1 MNKIVKAM
9 PVKDVIKE
17 LTPDRLLRRTNNGN
31 NEVYIF
37 TARESPVLMHEAG
50 RLREATFRAAGGG
63 TGKEIDIDDSDLSD
77 SAPHTQLIVWDP
89 DNRDIIGGYR
99 YFIHDNRKKPVDP
112 SDMASASFFNFSEDF
127 AHNYLP
133 YLMELGRSFVQPD
146 YQSRAMGRKSL
157 YALDNLWDGLGAII
171 IDNPH
176 IRYLFGKVT
185 MYPQFSVEARNLIIF
200 FMKKHFSDPDK
211 LVVPKKDIS
220 LNIDHTEMQ
229 AILNSEGY
237 REDYKILSQEV
248 RKHGEN
254 IPPLINAYMN
264 LSPSMRTFGTIYNES
279 FGKVEE
285 TGIMVT
291 TRDMYIEKI
300 NRHLASY
307 REDYDIGLTNP

>member
-1 MNKIVKAM
+1 MNNIVEAM
-9 PVKDVIKE
+9 PVEEVVKE
-17 LTPDRLLRRTNNGN
+17 LTPERLLRQTNNGN
-31 NEVYIF
+31 NEVYMF
-37 TARESPVLMHEAG
+37 TGSESPVLMHEVG
-50 RLREATFRAAGGG
+50 RLREATFRCAGGG
-63 TGKEIDIDDSDLSD
+63 TGKDIDLDNYDLSD
-77 SAPHTQLIVWDP
+77 TAPHTQLIVWDP
-89 DNRDIIGGYR
+89 DNRVIIGGYR
-99 YFIHDNRKKPVDP
+99 FFIHDNMKKPVDP
-112 SDMASASFFNFSEDF
+112 SDMASASFFYFSDDF

-185 MYPQFSVEARNLIIF
+185 MYSQFNVDARNLIIY
-200 FMKKHFSDPDK
+200 FMKKHFSDPDR
-211 LVVPKKDIS
+211 LVVPRKDIS
-220 LNIDHTEMQ
+220 LNIDHAEMQ
-229 AILNSEGY
+229 AILNSSDY

-248 RKHGEN
+248 RKLGEN

-285 TGIMVT
+285 TGIMIT
-291 TRDMYIEKI
+291 IRDMYIEKI